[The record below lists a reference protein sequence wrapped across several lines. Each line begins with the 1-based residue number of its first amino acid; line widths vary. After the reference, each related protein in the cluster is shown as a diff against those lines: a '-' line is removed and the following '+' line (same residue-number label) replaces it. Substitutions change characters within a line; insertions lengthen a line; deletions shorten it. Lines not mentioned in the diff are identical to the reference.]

1 MSAMKTTFLGSQF
14 RYLFQSF
21 PQRKKL
27 WHRLYFFYE
36 IFRLL
41 GKYTALRLALLRP
54 GPAIQTGGTSCVV
67 VLLSHNRPQNL
78 EILVR
83 GALQN
88 GFVKKI
94 IVSNSNPK
102 FRMADW
108 VKVKDSRLQLL
119 DETQKTLPGHRFVI
133 AAGQP
138 GDHFL
143 SVDDDI
149 FFTPTQWAKF
159 YGCLLRDEEAPHGI
173 SGQLFRP
180 GVLFSNGTVFHHREN
195 TEAAVDVLIGAYAF
209 TRVHLEMVFQL
220 TNALQ
225 LGCLSAIGN
234 GEDILL
240 SFAGTR
246 TARIHDL
253 GHPLLCA
260 STSLKGVALWKTWE
274 NFWDERVKLFEN
286 VRAARETIKPCLDKV
301 SLSTLANSKL

>member
-1 MSAMKTTFLGSQF
+1 MKTTFLGSQF

-41 GKYTALRLALLRP
+41 GKYTALRLALARP
-54 GPAIQTGGTSCVV
+54 GPLIQTGGKTCVV

-88 GFVKKI
+88 RWVKKV

-102 FRMADW
+102 FHIADW
-108 VKVKDSRLQLL
+108 VKAKDARLQLI
-119 DETQKTLPGHRFVI
+119 DETQKTLPGHRFVM
-133 AAGQP
+133 AAGEP
-138 GDHFL
+138 DDYFL

-149 FFTPTQWAKF
+149 FFTPAQWAQF
-159 YGCLLRDEEAPHGI
+159 FECLLRNEEAPHGI
-173 SGQLFRP
+173 SGQLYRP

-195 TEAAVDVLIGAYAF
+195 TEETVDVLIGAYAF
-209 TRVHLEMVFQL
+209 TRVQLQRVFQL
-220 TNALQ
+220 AAALE
-225 LGCLSAIGN
+225 LGSLSLIGN

-246 TARIHDL
+246 PARIHDL

-274 NFWDERVKLFEN
+274 NFWDERVKLVEN
-286 VRAARETIKPCLDKV
+286 VRAARLAVNPCLDGAV
-301 SLSTLANSKL
+301 